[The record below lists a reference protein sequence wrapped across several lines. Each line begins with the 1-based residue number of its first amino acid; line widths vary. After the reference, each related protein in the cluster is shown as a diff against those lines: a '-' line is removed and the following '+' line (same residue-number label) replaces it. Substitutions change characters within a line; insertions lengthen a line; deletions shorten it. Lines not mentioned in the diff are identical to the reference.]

1 MLEYATKTIQNKCLS
16 DCLLSNKSN
25 TDVFLLCCF
34 YVVWP
39 DPERWLMWV
48 VYSWTQWRKWERAPP
63 LKDVIEELFEN
74 DQVSIF

>member
-1 MLEYATKTIQNKCLS
+1 MWQKLFQISVFQIACSSNKA
-16 DCLLSNKSN
+16 DTDICLL
-25 TDVFLLCCF
+25 CYF

-39 DPERWLMWV
+39 DPERWLIWV

-74 DQVSIF
+74 DQVYIF